1 MRFIHT
7 ADWHLGRLMY
17 GVHLTEDQWHVL
29 DQLAA
34 LVKDVRADA
43 LIVAGDVYDR
53 AVPPPDAVRVLDE
66 FLARV
71 VVDLRVP
78 VIVIAGNHDSP
89 RRLQFG
95 SRMFAGQGLHLAGAL
110 DSRPKGV
117 VLGDEHG
124 PVHIYAI
131 PYAEPASVREHFSVE
146 DVTDHD
152 AAMRTLV
159 SGVREIHPTGERSVL
174 VAHIFAAGGTEAE
187 SERPLSVGG
196 SGQVDCSCLLGFNY
210 VALGHLHRPQTAG
223 QAHVRYAGSLLKYSF
238 SEADHRKS
246 VTLVDMDRSG
256 SCFIEAIPLSPL
268 RDVRRIRGMLKD
280 LLACP
285 DPDIGKD
292 DYVMATLLDTGALL
306 DVMGKL
312 RQVYPNLLHVERP
325 HLELAGASRQRR
337 EDHRSLN
344 DAELF
349 ADFFSNVTGLDLS
362 PAEAEAYEA
371 VVNDLRRRD
380 REAACT

>member
-17 GVHLTEDQWHVL
+17 GVHLTEDQRHVL

-34 LVKDVRADA
+34 LIKDVRADA
-43 LIVAGDVYDR
+43 LVVAGDVYDR

-71 VVDLRVP
+71 VVDLGVP
-78 VIVIAGNHDSP
+78 VIAIAGNHDSP
-89 RRLQFG
+89 HRLQFG
-95 SRMFAGQGLHLAGAL
+95 SRMFAGQGLHVAGAL
-110 DSRPKGV
+110 ERELRAV
-117 VLGDEHG
+117 TLGDEHG
-124 PVHIYAI
+124 PVRFYAI
-131 PYAEPASVREHFSVE
+131 PYAEPASVRERFSDE
-146 DVTDHD
+146 DVGDHD

-159 SGVREIHPTGERSVL
+159 RRVREVHPAGERSVL
-174 VAHIFAAGGTEAE
+174 LAHVFAAGGMEAE

-196 SGQVDCSCLLGFNY
+196 TGQVDCACFQGFDY

-246 VTLVDMDRSG
+246 VTLVDMDSRG
-256 SCFIEAIPLSPL
+256 SCFIESISLSPL
-268 RDVRRIRGMLKD
+268 RDVRRVRGLLKEI
-280 LLACP
+280 LAGP
-285 DPDIGKD
+285 EPDIGKD

-325 HLELAGASRQRR
+325 HLELAGTSRQRR

-349 ADFFSNVTGLDLS
+349 ADFFANVTGLDLS